1 MTTTAV
7 AELRRAP
14 RHGDIRVDRP
24 VSAEARVLAER
35 AASIRRLRERPA
47 QGMWFVPGRRVA

>member
-1 MTTTAV
+1 MTAV

-14 RHGDIRVDRP
+14 RHGDIRVERP
-24 VSAEARVLAER
+24 VSAEARALAER

-47 QGMWFVPGRRVA
+47 QGFWSVPATRSLA